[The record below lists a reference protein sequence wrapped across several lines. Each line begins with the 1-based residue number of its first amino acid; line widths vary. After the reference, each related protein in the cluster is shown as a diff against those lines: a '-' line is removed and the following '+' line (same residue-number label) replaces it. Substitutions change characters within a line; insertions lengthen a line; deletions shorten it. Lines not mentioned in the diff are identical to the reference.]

1 MTKYTEA
8 QAKAIKKNLSAQ
20 AEIKLRMRPTQKD
33 IIVEAAKESGDSIQ
47 AFILESVSERIDRE
61 HNGAEIPPEVM
72 PALILWLR
80 KHGHSEVEFVD
91 CIETVTR
98 AVAED

>member
-8 QAKAIKKNLSAQ
+8 QAKAIKKYLSAQ

-47 AFILESVSERIDRE
+47 AFILEAVSERIDRE
-61 HNGAEIPPEVM
+61 QGCARNRRGAES
-72 PALILWLR
+72 ALRLPLLQV
-80 KHGHSEVEFVD
+80 H
-91 CIETVTR
+91 
-98 AVAED
+98 